1 MTRIRH
7 RIYTQSNGVGFQN
20 FQPPTRGPCVNKDQ
34 SIRLWTTLILNK
46 ILGNLLLWA
55 LKQVVKVILK
65 RRKKVHM
72 SPHLNVISVSKISLY
87 TQTAQAAVSCQY
99 NILVIGCP
107 NVYFFGLLRKFC
119 NTFSCSFVYCCNIAF
134 FIVEHKLQ
142 LTYIIFIWLKG
153 TL

>member
-72 SPHLNVISVSKISLY
+72 SPHLNVISVSKNSLY
-87 TQTAQAAVSCQY
+87 TQIAQAAVFCPQ

-107 NVYFFGLLRKFC
+107 NVYVL
-119 NTFSCSFVYCCNIAF
+119 VYCANFVTLFLVVLFIAVILHF
-134 FIVEHKLQ
+134 LLWSIY
-142 LTYIIFIWLKG
+142 LTYLVKRDALI
-153 TL
+153 

>member
-1 MTRIRH
+1 MTRNRH

-46 ILGNLLLWA
+46 ILGNLLLCWA

-72 SPHLNVISVSKISLY
+72 SPHLNVISVSKKIFVYLESTSSSILSIEY
-87 TQTAQAAVSCQY
+87 FGNWVSQC
-99 NILVIGCP
+99 IC
-107 NVYFFGLLRKFC
+107 FGLLRKFC
-119 NTFSCSFVYCCNIAF
+119 NTFLVVLFTAVILHFLLWNIL
-134 FIVEHKLQ
+134 IQ
-142 LTYIIFIWLKG
+142 LKG